1 MFANLGRLALV
12 AGMALGLATS
22 LEARDLR
29 VPLPQRNDLVLHLP
43 EAWQSQVRGRDASQP
58 PVVAVSGGDP
68 RSFQML
74 LTPAWTPRGAKAP
87 TAAEVRHIAQAAADK
102 LRARVAETDIAL
114 KDMAAPGKTGFYFAA
129 TFKQPEAGGF
139 RHITQG
145 AIGFEDLRIT
155 FSIFATDATQ
165 GLVPRALE
173 VLRTLER

>member
-1 MFANLGRLALV
+1 MTAILGRLVLV
-12 AGMALGLATS
+12 AGVALALATP

-29 VPLPQRNDLVLHLP
+29 VPLPERNDLVLHLP
-43 EAWQSQVRGRDASQP
+43 ESWESQVRGRDSNQP

-74 LTPAWTPRGAKAP
+74 LTPAWTPRGARAP
-87 TAAEVRHIAQAAADK
+87 TTAEVRQIAQAAADK
-102 LRARVAETDIAL
+102 LKARVVESDVAL

-155 FSIFATDATQ
+155 FSIFATDATL